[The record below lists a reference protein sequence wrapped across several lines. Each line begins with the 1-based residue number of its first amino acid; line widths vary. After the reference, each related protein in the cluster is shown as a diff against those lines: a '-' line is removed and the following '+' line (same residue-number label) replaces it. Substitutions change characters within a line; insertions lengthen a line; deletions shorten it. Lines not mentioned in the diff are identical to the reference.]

1 MPTPDYTIRVSTTLA
16 IEQAFVA
23 LLRGSTDLGDTEAID
38 IVAAS
43 DRDALVGPLHCFVLC
58 TEFLPLIACNPNGK
72 ATVAIALVTDLDD
85 HGSEARQLWLE
96 RIVSALTTATQPAPD
111 AETGCQLTD
120 WSIAS
125 MKDQSEGRKV
135 MDVISLRVAACS
147 N

>member
-1 MPTPDYTIRVSTTLA
+1 MPAPDYTIRVSPNLA

-23 LLRGSTDLGDTEAID
+23 LLLGSADLGSGID

-58 TEFLPLIACNPNGK
+58 TEFIPAIACNPNGK
-72 ATVAIALVTDLDD
+72 ATVAVALVTDLDD
-85 HGSEARQLWLE
+85 HGSTVRQLWLE
-96 RIVSALTTATQPAPD
+96 RIVTALTTAAQPAPD
-111 AETGCQLTD
+111 ALTGCQLTN
-120 WSIAS
+120 WAITS